1 MMGMIRQYV
10 DRALRRAR
18 YDKLDDGTYCAEVS
32 ELQGVLASGTTLE
45 DCRDQLAEVVE
56 EWGLVRVSQRLDVPV
71 LDHIEVKVSRA
82 G

>member
-32 ELQGVLASGTTLE
+32 ELQGVLATGMTLE

-56 EWGLVRVSQRLDVPV
+56 EWVLVRVSQGLEVPALD
-71 LDHIEVKVSRA
+71 DIEVKVSRA